1 METAGDP
8 ARGSKRRILFVNV
21 GEGRHG
27 STYRARKLSE
37 LLRAGGRDVFYVESN
52 YEDTETSCS
61 IPQPDTTIGLIA
73 ATARRVRLCWQ
84 RDYDVLFLQKPL
96 PPTGP
101 CVLVAKLRG
110 KKVAL
115 DFDDLDS
122 RWQST
127 AVRRGLTALCE
138 RWIPR
143 CADLVT
149 THNRYLREHIE
160 RTTGVAAALVPQGVD
175 ARLFDPTRYDRR
187 AEKER
192 VGVAGKTVCCFLGSF
207 TAGSARDL
215 DVILRAVDLAARRR
229 RDLVLL
235 IIGGGGPLEDR
246 YRRLIGELG
255 IDVRI
260 TGRLAQSEVPRFL
273 AATDLGLIYMTDD
286 PANQTRMS
294 LKVLEYLAMELTV
307 VGRLVGATKDAFA
320 PYCFACGPSEGS
332 MASQIEEVLGEGAR
346 KPSARELIS
355 RDYDWRVIGAS
366 LEEAVRSIEQ

>member
-1 METAGDP
+1 MQAAGDP
-8 ARGSKRRILFVNV
+8 APGSKRRILFVNV
-21 GEGRHG
+21 GESRHG
-27 STYRARKLSE
+27 STYRARKLCQ

-73 ATARRVRLCWQ
+73 AAARRVRLCWQ

-96 PPTGP
+96 PPTAP

-149 THNRYLREHIE
+149 THNRYLREHVE
-160 RTTGVAAALVPQGVD
+160 RTTGVAAALVSQGVD
-175 ARLFDPTRYDRR
+175 ARLFDATRYDRR

-192 VGVAGKTVCCFLGSF
+192 AGVAGRAVCCFLGSF
-207 TAGSARDL
+207 TLGSARDL
-215 DVILRAVDLAARRR
+215 DVILRAVHLVSRRR
-229 RDLVLL
+229 RDIKLL

-246 YRRLIGELG
+246 YRRLISELG

-273 AATDLGLIYMTDD
+273 AAADLGLIYMADD
-286 PANQTRMS
+286 RANEMRMS

-307 VGRLVGATKDAFA
+307 VGRLVGATKDAFE
-320 PYCFACGPSEGS
+320 PYCFSCGPSEGS
-332 MASQIEEVLGEGAR
+332 LASRIEEVLGEGAR
-346 KPSARELIS
+346 KPSARGLIS
-355 RDYDWRVIGAS
+355 RDYDWAVIGAS
-366 LEEAVRSIEQ
+366 LEEAVGRIEQ

>member
-1 METAGDP
+1 MMTAADP

-21 GEGRHG
+21 GESRHG

-37 LLRAGGRDVFYVESN
+37 LLRAGGREVFYLESN

-61 IPQPDTTIGLIA
+61 IPQPDTTIGLLA

-96 PPTGP
+96 PPTAP

-127 AVRRGLTALCE
+127 PLRRGLTALCE

-149 THNRYLREHIE
+149 THNRYLREHIG

-175 ARLFDPTRYDRR
+175 IRLFDASRYDRS
-187 AEKER
+187 AEKKR
-192 VGVAGKTVCCFLGSF
+192 VGLAGKTVCCFLGSF

-215 DVILRAVDLAARRR
+215 DVILRAVQLASRRR

-255 IDVRI
+255 IDVRV
-260 TGRLAQSEVPRFL
+260 TGRFPQSEIPKFL
-273 AATDLGLIYMTDD
+273 AATDLGLVYMADE
-286 PANQTRMS
+286 PSNRMRMS

-307 VGRLVGATKDAFA
+307 IGHLVGATKDAFA
-320 PYCFACGPSEGS
+320 PYCFACGPSEES
-332 MASQIEEVLGEGAR
+332 MASRIEEVIGEGAR
-346 KPSARELIS
+346 TPSARELIS
-355 RDYDWRVIGAS
+355 RDYDWPVVGAS
-366 LEEAVRSIEQ
+366 LEEAVRSIER